1 MSYGGDPVEGDEGL
15 LHLVT
20 SSTFLDLGDQ
30 THSHSESDLN
40 PVKLIPILFFF
51 FFSTTVESTGVVLML
66 YEAPRCA

>member
-51 FFSTTVESTGVVLML
+51 FFFYHSRVNWCCSD
-66 YEAPRCA
+66 AI